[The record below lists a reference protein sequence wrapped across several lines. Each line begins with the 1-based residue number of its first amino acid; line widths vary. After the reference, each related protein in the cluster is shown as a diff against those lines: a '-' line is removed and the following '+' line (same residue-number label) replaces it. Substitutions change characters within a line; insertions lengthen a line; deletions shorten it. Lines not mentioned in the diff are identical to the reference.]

1 MTTSRLA
8 IGLSLICL
16 APPSCLQPKHPGTAA
31 TAASRWQHPTTPE
44 CTSLLGKPLFAT
56 PPGNLDNLLGDLADA
71 EAFAAQQPDNPDGR
85 IWIGRRLGYLWRM
98 NDAIAVFTEGAR
110 RWPDDARFLRH
121 RGHRYIAIRRFDD
134 AIADLEAAA
143 KLIDGRADA
152 VEPDGMPN
160 EQNIPLTTTGF
171 NVWYH
176 LALARYLKGDF
187 EGALAGWRR
196 AKGFGRGFDDNT
208 VALAD
213 WEYMTLRRLG
223 RTAEAAAVIA
233 PIHAKMI
240 IIENHA
246 YLRRV
251 LMYKGELKPDDLLS
265 ERDTRPL
272 DIATQGYGVGNWY
285 LYNGDTEK
293 ARAIFRRVVEGPY
306 WPAFGHIAA
315 EADLARL
322 H

>member
-1 MTTSRLA
+1 MIKILRS
-8 IGLSLICL
+8 IGLFSLWFV
-16 APPSCLQPKHPGTAA
+16 AGSCTEPQSHGISSLNRSQQPAK
-31 TAASRWQHPTTPE
+31 PE
-44 CTSLLGKPLFAT
+44 CTSLLGKPLFAN
-56 PPGNLDNLLGDLADA
+56 PPGNMDHLLSDLADA
-71 EAFAAQQPDNPDGR
+71 ESFAARQPDNPDGR

-152 VEPDGMPN
+152 IEPDGMPN
-160 EQNIPLTTTGF
+160 EKNIPLTTTGF

-196 AKGFGRGFDDNT
+196 AKDFGRGFDDNK

-213 WEYMTLRRLG
+213 WEYMTQRRLG
-223 RTAEAAAVIA
+223 RTAEAAAAIA
-233 PIHAKMI
+233 PIHAKMN

-265 ERDTRPL
+265 ERDARPL
-272 DIATQGYGVGNWY
+272 DVATQGYGVGNWY

-293 ARAIFRRVVEGPY
+293 ARAIFQRVVDGPY

-315 EADLARL
+315 EAELFRMR
-322 H
+322 

>member
-1 MTTSRLA
+1 MKRL
-8 IGLSLICL
+8 GLNLPILLMML
-16 APPSCLQPKHPGTAA
+16 ASSCSQPRSSEESQPAG
-31 TAASRWQHPTTPE
+31 RWQPPAAPE
-44 CTSLLGKPLFAT
+44 CTSLLGRPLLAT
-56 PPGNLDNLLGDLADA
+56 PPGNMDLLLGDLSDA
-71 EAFAAQQPDNPDGR
+71 KCFAARQPESADGQ

-98 NDAIAVFTEGAR
+98 NEAIAAFTAGAE
-110 RWPDDARFLRH
+110 RWPDDPRFYRH

-134 AIADLEAAA
+134 AIVDLERAARM
-143 KLIDGRADA
+143 IEGRPDA

-160 EQNIPLTTTGF
+160 EKNIPLTTTGF

-187 EGALAGWRR
+187 EAALAGWRKAR
-196 AKGFGRGFDDNT
+196 DHARGIDDNI

-223 RTAEAAAVIA
+223 RTAEAAAVVA
-233 PIHAKMI
+233 PVHAGMTL
-240 IIENHA
+240 IENHA

-251 LMYKGELKPDDLLS
+251 RMYKGELRPEDLLA
-265 ERDTRPL
+265 DGDAGPL
-272 DIATQGYGVGNWY
+272 DVATQGYGVGNWD
-285 LYNGDTEK
+285 LYNGDE
-293 ARAIFRRVVEGPY
+293 ARARATFQRVVDGPY

-315 EADLARL
+315 EAELARM

>member
-1 MTTSRLA
+1 MITNRLA
-8 IGLSLICL
+8 IGLSIICI
-16 APPSCLQPKHPGTAA
+16 APPACNQPLPSGSAG
-31 TAASRWQHPTTPE
+31 SPNRRLPPTTPE

-56 PPGNLDNLLGDLADA
+56 PPGNMDHLLGDLSDA
-71 EAFAAQQPDNPDGR
+71 KSFAAQQPDNPDGQ

-98 NDAIAVFTEGAR
+98 NEAIAVFTEGAR

-121 RGHRYIAIRRFDD
+121 RGHRYIAIRRFDN

-143 KLIDGRADA
+143 KLIDGRNDA
-152 VEPDGMPN
+152 IEPDGMPN
-160 EQNIPLTTTGF
+160 EKNIPLTTTGF

-196 AKGFGRGFDDNT
+196 ARAFGRGFDDNT

-233 PIHAKMI
+233 PIHAKMN

-265 ERDTRPL
+265 ERDARPL

-285 LYNGDTEK
+285 LCNGDTEK
-293 ARAIFRRVVEGPY
+293 ARAIFQRVVNGPY

-315 EADLARL
+315 EADLARM